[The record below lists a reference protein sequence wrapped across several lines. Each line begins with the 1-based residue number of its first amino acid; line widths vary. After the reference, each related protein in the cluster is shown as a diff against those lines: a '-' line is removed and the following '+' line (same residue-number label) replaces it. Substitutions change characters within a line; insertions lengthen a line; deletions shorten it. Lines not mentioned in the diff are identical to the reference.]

1 MADEKLNILTLAM
14 AKKYTDNSLAGA
26 GAIAGKPC
34 QIQSIEEITGGHEI
48 TFLWVDNNGTSQS

>member
-26 GAIAGKPC
+26 GTYITSVGTVETKSFR
-34 QIQSIEEITGGHEI
+34 QIVLATKE
-48 TFLWVDNNGTSQS
+48 